1 MSEEAQVQVTPELEA
16 QENASNQF
24 IDAIQQQNFNKAKEH
39 FDELIGDKLQSRL
52 DAEKVAV
59 ADSIFNGADDD
70 LADHDPED
78 VEEIVD
84 EVTEDDEEIEADDA
98 EEQQEVD
105 EEEVEEDVE
114 EVPQDDEVEQ
124 TD

>member
-16 QENASNQF
+16 QEDASNQF

-84 EVTEDDEEIEADDA
+84 EVTEDDEEIETDDA
-98 EEQQEVD
+98 EEQEEVD
-105 EEEVEEDVE
+105 EDEVEEDVE
-114 EVPQDDEVEQ
+114 EVPQDDEVGE